1 LFAKLLIR
9 IFNAFAKASDIEIHD
24 KPVTTQ
30 TQQQLKMADKC
41 VVNKQT
47 RAASNI
53 EQ

>member
-1 LFAKLLIR
+1 MLSLKPPTLKFMT
-9 IFNAFAKASDIEIHD
+9 NPD